1 MNNFIKNN
9 KLKNKIKILFAKNP
23 PDAFDEC
30 HHFPTLNPSIE
41 CPFPGWCVEIINY
54 LTDYLKLEIEP
65 FVLNNRIGELNW
77 GSHEN
82 GTWNGVLGFIQ
93 NNTVDTAC
101 LFFQRTQLRAE
112 HFSFSYPLTNVKPTY
127 VVHSQHDEWNI
138 WNAFIPYSPSTW
150 LSMGVMLILQTLFC
164 LFVAKL
170 EVKIGRRNQ
179 LEPFQVF
186 WKIIR
191 LQLYQPDSFDFR
203 TAGGNFAILV
213 FTIMQCRLLLDMYQ
227 TLLLSAL
234 LQPVADNPFRDARE
248 MVRLIGSQRF
258 KLITNYIGN
267 WYFEELHNSN
277 VSHYRSLRLAITQNP
292 IHVASTV
299 PKALDKVL
307 KGGYIYPIQEDSIG
321 MQMAKERCGDGLVF
335 VSEGMPEVSSHF
347 IFRRNSQF
355 VKQFERAII
364 MNLDF
369 VRRTFKKYFNSNFK
383 LNKINLINNSL
394 ERNIGGGHC
403 KEESSFSSY
412 LNNKGHHG
420 RWHFG
425 INGIKLKPLDFG
437 SMFGVMLVALL
448 GLLLSFLA
456 FCAEIYYHQKKK
468 RLIFRL
474 RMRRALAEQAHLT
487 AAAQVFVNQ
496 NIQIKI
502 ENRLQSPTIGEI
514 HACYGEIYI

>member
-1 MNNFIKNN
+1 MNN
-9 KLKNKIKILFAKNP
+9 KIRILFARNP

-30 HHFPTLNPSIE
+30 RHFPTLKPSVE
-41 CPFPGWCVEIINY
+41 CPFPGWCVEIISY
-54 LTDYLKLEIEP
+54 LTEYLKLKIEP
-65 FVLNNRIGELNW
+65 FILNNQIGELNW
-77 GSHEN
+77 GSNEN

-112 HFSFSYPLTNVKPTY
+112 HFSFSYPITNVKPTY

-138 WNAFIPYSPSTW
+138 WNAFMPYSPSTW
-150 LSMGVMLILQTLFC
+150 FSMGVMLILQTLFC
-164 LFVAKL
+164 LYVAKL
-170 EVKIGRRNQ
+170 E
-179 LEPFQVF
+179 
-186 WKIIR
+186 
-191 LQLYQPDSFDFR
+191 
-203 TAGGNFAILV
+203 
-213 FTIMQCRLLLDMYQ
+213 IMQCRLLLDMYQ

-277 VSHYRSLRLAITQNP
+277 VSHYRSLRLAIAQNP
-292 IHVASTV
+292 IHIASTV

-321 MQMAKERCGDGLVF
+321 MQMAKERCGAGLVF
-335 VSEGMPEVSSHF
+335 VSEGMPEVSSHL
-347 IFRRNSQF
+347 IFRRDSRF
-355 VKQFERAII
+355 VKLFERSII

-369 VRRTFKKYFNSNFK
+369 VRRTFKKYFHSNFK
-383 LNKINLINNSL
+383 LTKENFDNYLTKNLT
-394 ERNIGGGHC
+394 ERIGHHC

-412 LNNKGHHG
+412 LNHKG

-425 INGIKLKPLDFG
+425 INGIELKPLDFG

-456 FCAEIYYHQKKK
+456 FCSEIYYNRKKK
-468 RLIFRL
+468 RLMFRL

-487 AAAQVFVNQ
+487 AAAQVFVKQ
-496 NIQIKI
+496 SVQTKI
-502 ENRLQSPTIGEI
+502 GDRLQSPTIGEL
-514 HACYGEIYI
+514 HACFGEIYI

>member
-1 MNNFIKNN
+1 MNN
-9 KLKNKIKILFAKNP
+9 KIRILFARNP

-30 HHFPTLNPSIE
+30 RHFPTLKPSVE
-41 CPFPGWCVEIINY
+41 CPFPGWCVEIISY
-54 LTDYLKLEIEP
+54 LTEYLKLKIEP
-65 FVLNNRIGELNW
+65 FILNNQIGELNW

-112 HFSFSYPLTNVKPTY
+112 HFSFSYPITNVKPTY

-138 WNAFIPYSPSTW
+138 WNAFMPYSPSTW
-150 LSMGVMLILQTLFC
+150 FSMGVMLILQTL
-164 LFVAKL
+164 
-170 EVKIGRRNQ
+170 
-179 LEPFQVF
+179 
-186 WKIIR
+186 
-191 LQLYQPDSFDFR
+191 
-203 TAGGNFAILV
+203 
-213 FTIMQCRLLLDMYQ
+213 IMQCRLLLDMYQ

-277 VSHYRSLRLAITQNP
+277 VSHYRSLRLAIAQNP
-292 IHVASTV
+292 IHIASTV

-321 MQMAKERCGDGLVF
+321 MQMAKERCGAGLVF
-335 VSEGMPEVSSHF
+335 VSEGMPEVSSHL
-347 IFRRNSQF
+347 IFRHDSRF
-355 VKQFERAII
+355 VKLFERSII

-369 VRRTFKKYFNSNFK
+369 VRRTFKKYFHSNFK
-383 LNKINLINNSL
+383 LTKENFDNNYLTKNLT
-394 ERNIGGGHC
+394 ERIGHHC

-412 LNNKGHHG
+412 LNHKG

-425 INGIKLKPLDFG
+425 INGIELKPLDFG

-456 FCAEIYYHQKKK
+456 FCAEIYYNRKKK
-468 RLIFRL
+468 RLMFRL

-487 AAAQVFVNQ
+487 ASAQVFVKQ
-496 NIQIKI
+496 SVQTKI
-502 ENRLQSPTIGEI
+502 GNRLQSPTIGEI
-514 HACYGEIYI
+514 HACFGEIYI

>member
-1 MNNFIKNN
+1 MNN
-9 KLKNKIKILFAKNP
+9 KIRILFARNP

-30 HHFPTLNPSIE
+30 RHFPTLKPSVE
-41 CPFPGWCVEIINY
+41 CPFPGWCVEIISY
-54 LTDYLKLEIEP
+54 LTEYLKLKIEP
-65 FVLNNRIGELNW
+65 FILNNQIGELNW
-77 GSHEN
+77 GSHVSILKNFLNLILKDN

-112 HFSFSYPLTNVKPTY
+112 HFSFSYPITNVKPTY

-138 WNAFIPYSPSTW
+138 WNAFMPYSPSTW
-150 LSMGVMLILQTLFC
+150 FSMGVMLILQTLFC
-164 LFVAKL
+164 LYVAKL
-170 EVKIGRRNQ
+170 EVRIGRRNQ
-179 LEPFQVF
+179 LEPFQIF

-203 TAGGNFAILV
+203 TAGGNFAILI

-227 TLLLSAL
+227 TLLLSVL

-277 VSHYRSLRLAITQNP
+277 VSHYRSLRLAIAQNP
-292 IHVASTV
+292 IHIASTV

-321 MQMAKERCGDGLVF
+321 MQMAKER
-335 VSEGMPEVSSHF
+335 
-347 IFRRNSQF
+347 
-355 VKQFERAII
+355 
-364 MNLDF
+364 
-369 VRRTFKKYFNSNFK
+369 YFHSNFK
-383 LNKINLINNSL
+383 LTKENFDNNYLTKNLT
-394 ERNIGGGHC
+394 ERIGHHC

-412 LNNKGHHG
+412 LNHKG

-425 INGIKLKPLDFG
+425 INGIELKPLDFG

-456 FCAEIYYHQKKK
+456 FCAEIYYNRKKK
-468 RLIFRL
+468 RLMFRL

-487 AAAQVFVNQ
+487 AAAQVFVKQ
-496 NIQIKI
+496 SIQTKI
-502 ENRLQSPTIGEI
+502 GDRLQSPTIGEI
-514 HACYGEIYI
+514 HACFGEIYI